1 MALLGLLGLS
11 GLCARCRV
19 VALLGLL
26 GLSCLCARCRVGVL
40 MDLLGLSGHLGS
52 SACRGS
58 VGFIGLVGWCVV
70 AFVFAGVLWLFVG
83 FIGRAWHFLGL
94 CTLFGMLWATL
105 SEVQVRHFG
114 HDFRAQA
121 FQADRC
127 PEYMFH
133 FFLPAIYLACTSET
147 RQRRLSECPGH
158 QVQLPVAGRRVKA
171 IEENALG
178 INIMG
183 LCQHRFC

>member
-19 VALLGLL
+19 VALLCLL
-26 GLSCLCARCRVGVL
+26 GLSCLCARCRVVALVG
-40 MDLLGLSGHLGS
+40 LLGLSGHLGS